1 MPSSSLAS
9 NTFRGKELALTAKRR
24 RQWPPWWNWELK
36 VIDHVYKRMGRREF
50 TEIELRRTMKHA
62 LGYRRD
68 HIEGRWVIETR
79 YRRQRWAVIVEPI
92 PEKEQLEVVTAY
104 QAG

>member
-1 MPSSSLAS
+1 M
-9 NTFRGKELALTAKRR
+9 TAKRR
-24 RQWPPWWNWELK
+24 REWPPWWNWEL
-36 VIDHVYKRMGRREF
+36 VLIPHMHRRLRKRKF
-50 TEIELRRTMKHA
+50 TEIELRRMMEHA

-92 PEKEQLEVVTAY
+92 PEREQLEVVTAY
-104 QAG
+104 EVWED